1 MDVVTMLKELRGERE
16 KLDEAILTLE
26 RLARGGAKRRGRPPL
41 WMSGPTRKS
50 AHSAETR
57 ARMSASQKKRWAKT
71 A

>member
-1 MDVVTMLKELRGERE
+1 MDVLKMLKELRTERE
-16 KLDEAILTLE
+16 NVNEAIVTLE
-26 RLARGGAKRRGRPPL
+26 RLAASGGRRRGRPPK